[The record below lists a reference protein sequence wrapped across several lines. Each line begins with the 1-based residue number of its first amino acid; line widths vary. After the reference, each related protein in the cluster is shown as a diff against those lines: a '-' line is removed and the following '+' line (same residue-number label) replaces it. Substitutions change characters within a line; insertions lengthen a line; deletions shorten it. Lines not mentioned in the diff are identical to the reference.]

1 MEEEKQQA
9 EETQEPV
16 VPQREDIPEKFWGK
30 PISEVIESY
39 KNAEKL
45 ITQKSQAFNQL
56 MEKLDS
62 LSSKLNTDEVE
73 EEEKDEGNDLDFEF
87 VTKKDLQEILKNS
100 KQVNPE
106 EIETKVASTI
116 LAEIEKR
123 DFIRNHQDL
132 FDGKTQEQ
140 TQQLISKIASVGINA
155 GAKNLEEAFNEFAKL
170 AEETLGVSYKEQQNM
185 RPVPSSDLG
194 GGREVEENPDNL
206 LEHMISFHKKHGSG
220 LSGMIKY

>member
-9 EETQEPV
+9 DETQEPV

-45 ITQKSQAFNQL
+45 ITQKSQEFNQL

-62 LSSKLNTDEVE
+62 LGSKLNTDEV

-123 DFIRNHQDL
+123 DFIRNHQEL

-206 LEHMISFHKKHGSG
+206 LEHMINFHKKHGSG

>member
-45 ITQKSQAFNQL
+45 ITQKSQEFNQL